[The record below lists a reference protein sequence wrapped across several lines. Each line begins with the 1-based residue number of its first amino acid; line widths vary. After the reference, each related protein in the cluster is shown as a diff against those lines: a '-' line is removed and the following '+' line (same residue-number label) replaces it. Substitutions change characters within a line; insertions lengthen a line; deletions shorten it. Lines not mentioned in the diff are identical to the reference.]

1 MDAGPSHSRR
11 HEIVLDTNTISPKRL
26 LSELF
31 FSSSSQGFFFPLL

>member
-11 HEIVLDTNTISPKRL
+11 HEIASKHAISIERL

-31 FSSSSQGFFFPLL
+31 FSSPGTGSLYPLR